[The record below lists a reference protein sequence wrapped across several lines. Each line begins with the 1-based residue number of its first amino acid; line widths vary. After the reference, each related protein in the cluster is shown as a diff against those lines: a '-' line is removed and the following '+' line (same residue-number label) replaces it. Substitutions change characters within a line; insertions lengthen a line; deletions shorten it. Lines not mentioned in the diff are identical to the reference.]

1 MKYEEELYDS
11 LIYFLEKR
19 FGYMS
24 WQVPALN
31 GRIDLVAISKRNR
44 VIAIEVKTIKWL
56 EAVGQ
61 VLEYSMC
68 ADYAYIAVPERIAEM
83 AMRRK
88 SLFARSG
95 VGLISVGLQTRIVI
109 KAKKCRIQSKKLR
122 RGVLSIVRK
131 RRKLS
136 LRRIRARSS
145 PWSIKAQ
152 QDISC
157 IKLER
162 AIVGM
167 KKAGA

>member
-11 LIYFLEKR
+11 LIHFLEKR
-19 FGYMS
+19 VGYMS

-44 VIAIEVKTIKWL
+44 VIAIEVKIIKWF

-68 ADYAYIAVPERIAEM
+68 ADYAYIAVPERIAEI
-83 AMRRK
+83 ALKRK
-88 SLFARSG
+88 SLFAQSG

-122 RGVLSIVRK
+122 RGVLSTVRK

-145 PWSIKAQ
+145 PWFIKVQ

-157 IKLER
+157 IKLDR
-162 AIVGM
+162 AIAGM
-167 KKAGA
+167 KKAGD